1 MNARPRLS
9 VVRDEG
15 ERNVLVLLSPDELG
29 KVCAA
34 LAAVNVGGWLSPL
47 LARLNETA
55 AAHRP
60 MHVDS
65 DPTPP
70 RGMPRPGGAVS

>member
-1 MNARPRLS
+1 MTGRHLAA
-9 VVRDEG
+9 VRDEG